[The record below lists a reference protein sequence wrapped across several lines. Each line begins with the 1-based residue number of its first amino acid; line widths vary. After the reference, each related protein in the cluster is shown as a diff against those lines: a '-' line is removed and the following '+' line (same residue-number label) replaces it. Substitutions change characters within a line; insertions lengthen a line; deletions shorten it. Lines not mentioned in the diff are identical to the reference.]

1 MVRRRLEAIG
11 FTNFAILEGRFLQ
24 CSDLRS
30 LLLLTTLL
38 ENKSMCSPTFNDTN
52 HRDFAVVSLFM
63 HGKVGRQTSQWQHTT
78 PHDLQS

>member
-11 FTNFAILEGRFLQ
+11 FTNFAILEGRYLQ

-30 LLLLTTLL
+30 LLLSTTLL
-38 ENKSMCSPTFNDTN
+38 ENKSRCSPTFNDTN
-52 HRDFAVVSLFM
+52 HRDFAVVSEFM

-78 PHDLQS
+78 PHDLKC